1 MLFEESLQRTGKMDT
16 ALISDHLTLPS
27 DTSGGQPVP
36 GTAVPTLEMSPLIPK
51 AKDSVITL
59 DYVSADRN
67 IYNSKVNHDFYGEII
82 EADNSIELI
91 RSYSQKEGRTE
102 TVSVFLLE
110 NLDRSCLC
118 LE

>member
-1 MLFEESLQRTGKMDT
+1 MDT

-59 DYVSADRN
+59 DYVSACRP
-67 IYNSKVNHDFYGEII
+67 
-82 EADNSIELI
+82 
-91 RSYSQKEGRTE
+91 
-102 TVSVFLLE
+102 
-110 NLDRSCLC
+110 
-118 LE
+118 